1 MQTPPDIDQKR
12 LILLHPDKSF
22 LKQFKRNFTFN
33 KIVLIR
39 KDDPYVFALN
49 EWPNYKILKYPFV
62 VPFCILIIFLAIIL
76 AIILIP
82 LSLFSK
88 KLVDDST
95 KCFFDTLD
103 LIADRNNERSV
114 NDSIDALILNFNALN
129 NDAPFRKILYL
140 HASQKKMILKFN
152 IKKAHRYIDEIWLY
166 NSIQEVY
173 RNCIKHNSNLDYSF
187 ITARNE
193 PNVNNKEEYFD
204 CINITWLNN
213 QNENILQEK
222 INKDNFEY
230 KQAELLKPRAPRI
243 LLKPNNFLTTE
254 IVYYFESEFHPEIN
268 NYLFDNYDR
277 IKNVLEAKGMHF
289 VYIPKLLQN
298 LQIKNSAIIP
308 FLDYEFPDVFKG
320 ENELKQELLENA
332 LSNIDSKE
340 LSESIRLALEIPKQ
354 PHPSF
359 LHCVDL
365 VELEYDYRNYSYSVF
380 YLDNINELDK
390 RIDYYLSVVN
400 ISRDN
405 ADYRLVEL
413 DAEDPDEVFDR
424 NKNEISKELSSAIAN
439 IKSFNNEKLVIASLI
454 YVIKNLKDSQPA
466 LCDKLN
472 KVLYETISVSNQP
485 LSRLLI
491 DDKNRIFLTDYE
503 NIEIELTPL
512 PKTLFIFLLKHPEG
526 VKFKELYQHKNELI
540 EIYGQIGNRL
550 DLDQIT
556 KSIQDLTDVRTNSI
570 NEKCS
575 RIKEAFLSKFEESI
589 ARNYYITGA
598 RSENKHILLDR
609 SMVVFSETK

>member
-1 MQTPPDIDQKR
+1 MQTTHDIDQKR

-22 LKQFKRNFTFN
+22 LKQFKRKFPFN

-39 KDDPYVFALN
+39 KDDPQVFALN
-49 EWPNYKILKYPFV
+49 EWPNYKLLKYLFIL
-62 VPFCILIIFLAIIL
+62 PFCILIILLAIIL
-76 AIILIP
+76 VIFLLPI
-82 LSLFSK
+82 SLFSRK
-88 KLVDDST
+88 IVDDSIEYFI
-95 KCFFDTLD
+95 KTLG
-103 LIADRNNERSV
+103 LIADTNNEWSV
-114 NDSIDALILNFNALN
+114 NNSIDALLLNFNACY

-152 IKKAHRYIDEIWLY
+152 IKKVHRYIDEIWLY
-166 NSIQEVY
+166 NSIEEVY

-187 ITARNE
+187 ITTRNE
-193 PNVNNKEEYFD
+193 PNVNNKEQYFD
-204 CINITWLNN
+204 CVNITWLNN
-213 QNENILQEK
+213 QNENIIQEI
-222 INKDNFEY
+222 INKDKFEY
-230 KQAELLKPRAPRI
+230 KQAELLKPIAPRI

-268 NYLFDNYDR
+268 NYLFVNYER
-277 IKNVLEAKGMHF
+277 INNVLEAKGMHF
-289 VYIPKLLQN
+289 VYIPKILQN
-298 LQIKNSAIIP
+298 LQIKSTAIIP

-340 LSESIRLALEIPKQ
+340 LSESISLALEIPKQ

-365 VELEYDYRNYSYSVF
+365 VELEYEYRNYSYSVF

-405 ADYRLVEL
+405 AEYRLEGL
-413 DAEDPDEVFDR
+413 DPEDPDAVFDR
-424 NKNEISKELSSAIAN
+424 NKNELTKELSSAIAN

-454 YVIKNLKDSQPA
+454 YVIKNLKDSQPE

-526 VKFKELYQHKNELI
+526 VKFKELYQHKSELI

-550 DLDQIT
+550 DLNQIT
-556 KSIQDLTDVRTNSI
+556 KSIHDLTDVRTNSI

-589 ARNYYITGA
+589 ARNYFITGA
-598 RSENKHILLDR
+598 RSENKRIILDR
-609 SMVVFSETK
+609 SMVIFSETK